1 MFSFLK
7 SLKSPFNN
15 KVVQCLSI
23 IIIVL
28 LILYFSCCINTDKIQ
43 LPFEPYEETEDQY
56 PESESST
63 EDQYP
68 TESQPESQPE
78 ASTKITNAIGALIKG
93 FF

>member
-1 MFSFLK
+1 MFSFFK

-28 LILYFSCCINTDKIQ
+28 LILYFSGFINTDK
-43 LPFEPYEETEDQY
+43 LPFETYEEVEDQY
-56 PESESST
+56 PESE
-63 EDQYP
+63 
-68 TESQPESQPE
+68 TESQPE
-78 ASTKITNAIGALIKG
+78 ATTKIANAIGALIKG